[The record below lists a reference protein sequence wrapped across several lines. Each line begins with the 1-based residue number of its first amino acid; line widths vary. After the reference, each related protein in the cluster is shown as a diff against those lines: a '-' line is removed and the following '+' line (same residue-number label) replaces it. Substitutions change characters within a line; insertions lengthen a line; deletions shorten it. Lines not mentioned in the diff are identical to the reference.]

1 MTPEGPKPES
11 ERPEPEGPGP
21 EPEPPV
27 TPEGDD
33 KPTPRAAVTPE
44 GHDRV
49 AHPIVVIAD
58 GDGGEAPPSGEA
70 PSAGE
75 ASSSGE
81 APATGEAPRPAPRH
95 PRRAPHPRSPPR
107 PIVVQ
112 TAGGTGLRLMAAA
125 LLVPWLLGYGIT
137 GSWAVARGV
146 RGVTQHVSHLDAGY
160 SRAVSPASLVLVGGL
175 LLAGFAVLL
184 AASLLLV
191 ASSQRRG
198 LWSAVLVLAL
208 LLVAGAVWA
217 GVAGHVNPGL
227 WVVLFFGL
235 LLAAVAAAVAL
246 VRMPGGAG
254 RARIAEP

>member
-1 MTPEGPKPES
+1 M
-11 ERPEPEGPGP
+11 RPDDDEQPVTREVPGQP
-21 EPEPPV
+21 EPEPPEPEPPEPEPPEPEQPKPAQPV

-33 KPTPRAAVTPE
+33 EATPRAAVTPE
-44 GHDRV
+44 VTTARRTL
-49 AHPIVVIAD
+49 
-58 GDGGEAPPSGEA
+58 
-70 PSAGE
+70 
-75 ASSSGE
+75 SSSSRRVT
-81 APATGEAPRPAPRH
+81 APRRRPRAARRPPPARRPRPALRL
-95 PRRAPHPRSPPR
+95 RSSPP
-107 PIVVQ
+107 PVVVQ
-112 TAGGTGLRLMAAA
+112 TGGRTGLRLMAAA

-146 RGVTQHVSHLDAGY
+146 RGVTQHVPHLDAGY
-160 SRAVSPASLVLVGGL
+160 SRPVSPASLVLVGAL

-184 AASLLLV
+184 AAALLLV

-217 GVAGHVNPGL
+217 GVAGHVDPGL

-235 LLAAVAAAVAL
+235 LVAAVAAAVAL
-246 VRMPGGAG
+246 VRMPGGGG